1 MMQIVR
7 HGHAGVR
14 SPDPRPASPLG
25 PRRRITTVTGQL
37 LPTAAAPTSRLN
49 VRSRLT
55 TTIVV
60 IRSRALTIHLQAL
73 IQRRGLIPHRAAAIQ
88 LRLAP
93 TPHPAAAIA
102 VAAVVA
108 VEAVALA
115 VEAEVAV
122 AVVAAAEALT
132 VVGAEAL
139 TAVEVPAHTVTVK
152 SLC

>member
-1 MMQIVR
+1 MTQIVHR
-7 HGHAGVR
+7 GHAGVR
-14 SPDPRPASPLG
+14 GAAPRPASPLG
-25 PRRRITTVTGQL
+25 PRGRITTRIGQL

-73 IQRRGLIPHRAAAIQ
+73 IQRRELIPHRAAAIQ

-102 VAAVVA
+102 WAAD
-108 VEAVALA
+108 LA
-115 VEAEVAV
+115 GETGVRRGGCGGS
-122 AVVAAAEALT
+122 LGGG
-132 VVGAEAL
+132 VGGGRSRC
-139 TAVEVPAHTVTVK
+139 TYRGWGGG
-152 SLC
+152 

>member
-55 TTIVV
+55 TTIAV
-60 IRSRALTIHLQAL
+60 IRSRALTMHLQAL
-73 IQRRGLIPHRAAAIQ
+73 IQRRELIPHRAAAIQ

-102 VAAVVA
+102 VAAVVVLVA
-108 VEAVALA
+108 VVEAVALV

-122 AVVAAAEALT
+122 AVVAAEALT
-132 VVGAEAL
+132 VAGAEAL
-139 TAVEVPAHTVTVK
+139 
-152 SLC
+152 